1 MKKLNTWMIGLAL
14 VSGFA
19 SAAGKELHIYNWSEY
34 IDPQILKDFEKKT
47 GIKVRLDLYE
57 SNEEMVAKLQAGG
70 VSQYDV
76 IVPSNFIVPTLIN
89 LKLVQPLDLKKI
101 PNIKNLDPKFKKLP
115 FDPNNKY
122 SVAYQWGTIGLVYN
136 KDIIKTPPTSWA
148 VLFDPKQAT
157 KKFVMFDSIREMMS
171 IALGYQGV
179 DINTVDPAKVK
190 AAGKLLLD
198 TKKNPNFLGF
208 DANVIGKNKV
218 LAGTVAM
225 AVAYNGDAARAMTES
240 PKVGFALPKE
250 GGSIWV
256 DSLMVPAKAPNKDA
270 AMQFINYLLDA
281 KVGAQLSNFI
291 QYATPNKAS
300 LPYINPKDRKNSA
313 IYPSDAE
320 IKNLKYI
327 IDLGKDNRLYDE
339 VWTEVKSR

>member
-1 MKKLNTWMIGLAL
+1 MKTSKCWMLGLTL
-14 VSGFA
+14 ISGMAFG
-19 SAAGKELHIYNWSEY
+19 AGKELRIYNWSEY
-34 IDPQILKDFEKKT
+34 MDPQILKDFEKKT
-47 GIKVRLDLYE
+47 GIKVRQDLFE

-70 VSQYDV
+70 VSQYDI

-101 PNIKNLDPKFKKLP
+101 PNLKNLDPKFKKLP

-136 KDIIKTPPTSWA
+136 KDVIKKPPTSWA
-148 VLFDPKQAT
+148 VIFDPKQAN
-157 KKFVMFDSIREMMS
+157 KKFVMFDSIREMMA
-171 IALGYQGV
+171 IALGYLGH
-179 DINTVDPAKVK
+179 DINTVDPNQVK
-190 AAGKLLLD
+190 AAGKLLFD
-198 TKKNPNFLGF
+198 TKKNSNFQGF
-208 DANVIGKNKV
+208 DAGVVGKNKV
-218 LAGTVAM
+218 LAGTVTM
-225 AVAYNGDAARAMTES
+225 AVAYNGDAARAMSES
-240 PKVGFALPKE
+240 PKIGYVLPKE

-270 AMQFINYLLDA
+270 AMQFINYILDA

-300 LPYINPKDRKNSA
+300 LPYINAKDRKNPA
-313 IYPSDAE
+313 IYPTEAE

-327 IDLGKDNRLYDE
+327 VDLGKNNRLYDE